1 MVCCVLREWLLC
13 VACRPTRSTSALTE
27 YGQHREIVEDADF
40 EALEWKLR
48 GVTVSCI
55 LSLIK
60 ATLQL
65 LLYQVCVVSLLVQ
78 ITDSLQALFTK
89 L

>member
-1 MVCCVLREWLLC
+1 MLREWLLC

-60 ATLQL
+60 AALQL
-65 LLYQVCVVSLLVQ
+65 LLYQVCARVVSLLVQ